1 MIVLVA
7 VETVVLVL
15 MALLVA
21 GLLRSHATI
30 LRRLEALDP
39 DGAVSGVGSEDTRSE
54 DTRAPTQ
61 PRLADGLPP
70 ARVHQDAAA
79 GFDVVGTT
87 LEGDAVK
94 VGVGGESETLLA
106 FLSSGCL
113 TCDGFWRALRSGGAR
128 SLPASVRTVVVTK
141 DSSRESLS
149 RLLELAPRDVP
160 VVMSS
165 AAWEDYRVQGSPYF
179 IHVGEDRRVAGEGTA
194 TTWEQVR
201 SMLLDAAADQAL
213 ARRREERDRQLRATT
228 AVRAPRS
235 VRDSSVDRLRRA
247 DAELAAAGIL
257 PDHPSLYGPSGPPAE
272 AVAAASQR
280 NAGGG
285 QREPEKRDDG

>member
-1 MIVLVA
+1 MVVLAA

-39 DGAVSGVGSEDTRSE
+39 DGAVSGVGSAETA
-54 DTRAPTQ
+54 APAQ
-61 PRLADGLPP
+61 PQLADGLPA
-70 ARVHQDAAA
+70 ARVHDDAAA
-79 GFDVVGTT
+79 AFDVVGTT
-87 LEGDAVK
+87 LDGDAVK
-94 VGVGGESETLLA
+94 LGVGGGSETLLA

-113 TCDGFWRALRSGGAR
+113 TCDGFWRALRSSGAR

-141 DSSRESLS
+141 DSSSESPS
-149 RLLELAPRDVP
+149 RLLELAPRDIP
-160 VVMSS
+160 VVMST

-179 IHVGEDRRVAGEGTA
+179 IHVGDDGRVAGEGTA

-213 ARRREERDRQLRATT
+213 ARRREERDRQLRVT
-228 AVRAPRS
+228 AAARAPRS
-235 VRDSSVDRLRRA
+235 VRDSSLDRLRRA

-257 PDHPSLYGPSGPPAE
+257 PDDPSLYGPNGPPPE
-272 AVAAASQR
+272 AVAAARRSD
-280 NAGGG
+280 G
-285 QREPEKRDDG
+285 QPTTKQVARDDR